1 MPGLHPDPY
10 SSKFPARERELVE
23 QVRSAL
29 TEERAGCA
37 ASGKQHEL
45 GCVCGADADVPRQ
58 SGRKMAADALEDRL
72 LVAAPFQQAGQR
84 RFGR

>member
-10 SSKFPARERELVE
+10 SSKFPARERELLE
-23 QVRSAL
+23 QARGAL
-29 TEERAGCA
+29 TKQRAGCA
-37 ASGKQHEL
+37 ASGKQHEF
-45 GCVCGADADVPRQ
+45 GCVCGADADVARE
-58 SGRKMAADALEDRL
+58 GWREMAADALEDRL